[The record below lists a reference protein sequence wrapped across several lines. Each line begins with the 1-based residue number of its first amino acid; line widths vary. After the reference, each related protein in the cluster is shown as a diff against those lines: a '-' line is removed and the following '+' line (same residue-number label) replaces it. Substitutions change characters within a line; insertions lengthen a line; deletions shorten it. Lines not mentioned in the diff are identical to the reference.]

1 MPKLTVAFRN
11 NLSKNYSGRCLQV
24 RLKKTVCSKKMLT
37 EESSVSKTYIT
48 SVQNNKF
55 QEITITPAEC
65 RKSVKAFSKI
75 KKSNKKA

>member
-1 MPKLTVAFRN
+1 MT
-11 NLSKNYSGRCLQV
+11 YSR
-24 RLKKTVCSKKMLT
+24 KMLT
-37 EESSVSKTYIT
+37 EESSVSETYIT

-75 KKSNKKA
+75 KKEKK